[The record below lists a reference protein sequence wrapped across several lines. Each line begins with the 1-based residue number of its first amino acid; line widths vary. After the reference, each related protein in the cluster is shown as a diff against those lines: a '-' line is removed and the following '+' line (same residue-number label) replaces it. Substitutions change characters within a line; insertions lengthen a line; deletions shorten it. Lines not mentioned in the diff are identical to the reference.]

1 MDLYSSTIVH
11 YHLNAIQDLIM
22 AMMDNNARML
32 RHLDNMEQM
41 MSASSKKIPNTTEH
55 SDVVV
60 SLDDKCESE
69 EVSTPLVIA
78 ESMTNFD
85 LDKGLSSPVDD
96 PEEEAYLRSYAY
108 QVFAEIP
115 NGELNMEVKNSVKN
129 DSVITATQLFDEV
142 FDVVSAVKCAYNDL
156 VMFDNQLT
164 VPCMLSACRHNQLIS
179 RGILDYLYKLG
190 CAELLFTL
198 HQFPPNH
205 SGLDFPFDPG
215 SSLPS
220 TYVGATRNFVFT

>member
-1 MDLYSSTIVH
+1 MSS
-11 YHLNAIQDLIM
+11 
-22 AMMDNNARML
+22 
-32 RHLDNMEQM
+32 
-41 MSASSKKIPNTTEH
+41 SFKKIPDTPEH

-60 SLDDKCESE
+60 SLDYKCESE

-78 ESMTNFD
+78 ESTADFD
-85 LDKGLSSPVDD
+85 LDKGLSSPVDN
-96 PEEEAYLRSYAY
+96 PKEEAYPRSYAY
-108 QVFAEIP
+108 QMFAEIP
-115 NGELNMEVKNSVKN
+115 SRELDMEVNDSVKN
-129 DSVITATQLFDEV
+129 DSVITATQVFDEL
-142 FDVVSAVKCAYNDL
+142 FHVVSAVKYAYSDL

-164 VPCMLSACRHNQLIS
+164 VPCMLSACLHNQLIS

-198 HQFPPNH
+198 HQFPPDH

-220 TYVGATRNFVFT
+220 TYVSATRNIVFCDALGSLKPDKCMPFSQWNACIDP